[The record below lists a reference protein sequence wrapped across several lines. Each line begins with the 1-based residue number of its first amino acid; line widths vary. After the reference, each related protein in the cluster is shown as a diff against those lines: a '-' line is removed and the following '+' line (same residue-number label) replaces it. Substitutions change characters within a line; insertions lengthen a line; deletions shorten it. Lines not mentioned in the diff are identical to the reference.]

1 MKTQQ
6 KNVLWIVLT
15 AILAYVIGAFL
26 GFPFSQGGLT
36 SGDLGGIRRANK
48 QQELVNSPADLKLA
62 EKYQSDSN
70 YRNTLTAGY
79 GILYVQTKAT
89 LATIE
94 SLKKE
99 TGSVKELASY
109 SVTMNEITEVGNQ
122 LATTLE
128 GGLQGLKAV
137 SEKKPADNLTFKLS
151 QSLNLFQLMNSRLA
165 DLEEFSEKTQQ
176 LGAQKKINDDV
187 LKTYSEFLVESSDI
201 ASSCGDNARA
211 KRTLGFFGKA
221 AGMSGISMAA
231 TKNAA
236 LNYAAVAGS
245 VNLRSNCGQ
254 RAAGVIKDIFLNLQ
268 TNSAMVGQGATNSA
282 MVGKNATNS
291 AMAGKNATAANS
303 AMVGKNAANSST
315 IGMIT
320 VEPILMSRDAGSMS
334 LKMSQMGGVGR
345 IEKFKPLVSLT
356 SEMTGAIMNVA
367 TNAGKGMGRQERYK
381 PLNP

>member
-1 MKTQQ
+1 LST
-6 KNVLWIVLT
+6 LLLT
-15 AILAYVIGAFL
+15 
-26 GFPFSQGGLT
+26 
-36 SGDLGGIRRANK
+36 
-48 QQELVNSPADLKLA
+48 LKLA

-201 ASSCGDNARA
+201 ASSCGDR
-211 KRTLGFFGKA
+211 
-221 AGMSGISMAA
+221 AGMS
-231 TKNAA
+231 
-236 LNYAAVAGS
+236 
-245 VNLRSNCGQ
+245 
-254 RAAGVIKDIFLNLQ
+254 
-268 TNSAMVGQGATNSA
+268 
-282 MVGKNATNS
+282 
-291 AMAGKNATAANS
+291 
-303 AMVGKNAANSST
+303 
-315 IGMIT
+315 
-320 VEPILMSRDAGSMS
+320 
-334 LKMSQMGGVGR
+334 
-345 IEKFKPLVSLT
+345 
-356 SEMTGAIMNVA
+356 
-367 TNAGKGMGRQERYK
+367 
-381 PLNP
+381 